1 MIDLLWLAGD
11 IWQQHLWLRWITYL
25 ALLLM
30 LFAWVLRWWTSRQY
44 FLAESQKIT
53 KQFEN
58 INAHQKTTTTFL
70 TAPNY
75 HWGPLNRLYDAYR
88 LSQLKIGWDQ
98 IWKLSGLASLIVVG
112 LVWWQTR
119 SVPFTI
125 SVPVFV
131 FGMSSLLIYLK
142 SLDQRQRL
150 VEQIP
155 LFLQALS
162 NSLQAGYTL
171 PMALDFIAD
180 EIEAPLQHE
189 VKTINHQLNLQVPLA
204 TALTDFAHK
213 IKNPEVDFFV
223 ESTLIQLKTG
233 GNLVKLFNKIAYLI
247 EEKLKLK
254 RDVKSFTSQG
264 KLSGILIAALWPL
277 SVLAFSWLS
286 PTHTEVLFNTPSGQF
301 MLTLSLLL
309 ELLGFFFIWKII
321 SVKL

>member
-1 MIDLLWLAGD
+1 MTDLLWLAGD
-11 IWQQHLWLRWITYL
+11 LWNQHLWWQWASYL
-25 ALLLM
+25 TLGLLT
-30 LFAWVLRWWTSRQY
+30 FVWGARWWTTRQY
-44 FLAESQKIT
+44 HRQGQDLVTDGLQAVNQ
-53 KQFEN
+53 
-58 INAHQKTTTTFL
+58 HQKKRTIFL
-70 TAPNY
+70 QAPSY
-75 HWGPLNRLYDAYR
+75 HWGPLNHLYNAYR
-88 LSQLKIGWDQ
+88 LSQLSIPWSQ
-98 IWKLSGLASLIVVG
+98 IWQISLVLSFFVMG
-112 LVWWQTR
+112 LVWWQTKSAPFTL
-119 SVPFTI
+119 SVPI
-125 SVPVFV
+125 FV

-171 PMALDFIAD
+171 PMALEFIAD

-189 VKTINHQLNLQVPLA
+189 IKTINHQLNLQVPLA
-204 TALTDFAHK
+204 TALTEFARK
-213 IKNPEVDFFV
+213 VKNPEVDFFV

-277 SVLAFSWLS
+277 SVMAFSWLS

-301 MLTLSLLL
+301 MLTISLLL